1 MTSKLV
7 SAVLFV
13 FLITVR
19 TVSVGAETRPS
30 VSDFLSQVQA
40 TYDKMQSYS
49 SVGEIAA
56 DFSVPGMGPQN
67 SHYIFSIKLA
77 RPNLYRIEWEQR
89 APMMTVK
96 GAAWSA
102 GDGNFVS
109 VPGQTNPLE
118 PKDLASAL
126 EMATGI
132 SGGAAA
138 TIPAVF
144 FSMRND
150 DLKRF
155 KDVEFGQD
163 ADIEGDPC
171 YVITG
176 SAAQIKAILWISRK
190 SKLIRQIRT
199 DFKGPMKMPELT
211 DAIAAKVIESMGQ
224 RATPDAIQRVKAKL
238 ASARTV
244 MNSGLT
250 GFSVE
255 VHRQIVMNHG
265 FGKADFAK

>member
-1 MTSKLV
+1 MRSKLV
-7 SAVLFV
+7 SALLFV
-13 FLITVR
+13 FLVGVR
-19 TVSVGAETRPS
+19 TVSVVAETRPS
-30 VSDFLSQVQA
+30 VSDFLNQVQA

-56 DFSVPGMGPQN
+56 DFSVRGMGPQN

-102 GDGNFVS
+102 GYGNFVS

-118 PKDLASAL
+118 PKDLTSAL
-126 EMATGI
+126 AMATGI

-144 FSMRND
+144 FGMQND
-150 DLKRF
+150 DLKRL
-155 KDVEFGQD
+155 KYVAFGQD

-176 SAAQIKAILWISRK
+176 NAAPIKATLWISRK

-199 DFKGPMKMPELT
+199 EFKGPTKMPEMT
-211 DAIAAKVIESMGQ
+211 DAMATKVIESMGQ
-224 RATPDAIQRVKAKL
+224 KPTPESIQRIKAQM
-238 ASARTV
+238 ASARTL
-244 MNSGLT
+244 MSSGLT
-250 GFSVE
+250 GFSIE
-255 VHRQIVMNHG
+255 VHRQIVLNHV
-265 FGKADFAK
+265 FDKDDFAK

>member
-13 FLITVR
+13 FLVGVR
-19 TVSVGAETRPS
+19 TVGVGAETRPS

-49 SVGEIAA
+49 SVGEITS
-56 DFSVPGMGPQN
+56 DIVVPGMGPQK

-77 RPNLYRIEWEQR
+77 RPNLYRIEWEVH
-89 APMMTVK
+89 APMMTLK

-118 PKDLASAL
+118 PKDLTTAL
-126 EMATGI
+126 AMATGV

-138 TIPAVF
+138 TIPGVF
-144 FSMRND
+144 FGMRND
-150 DLKRF
+150 DLKRL
-155 KDVEFGQD
+155 KDVAFGQD

-176 SAAQIKAILWISRK
+176 NAAPIKTTQWISRK
-190 SKLIRQIRT
+190 SK
-199 DFKGPMKMPELT
+199 
-211 DAIAAKVIESMGQ
+211 
-224 RATPDAIQRVKAKL
+224 
-238 ASARTV
+238 
-244 MNSGLT
+244 
-250 GFSVE
+250 
-255 VHRQIVMNHG
+255 
-265 FGKADFAK
+265 ADQADKN